1 LSLNILEK
9 IRMYHNICLYSLFF
23 ILISLSLSCTRA
35 HLSIDKEIDTA
46 NIHTIQQNT
55 PYADVLAALGPPA
68 KLTAL
73 PAGFAFLYEST
84 QVFLRGLSVF
94 IIHPAFKIGVTKEK
108 RILDA
113 YVVVFNEQG
122 LVVGAEHITKTVP
135 LSLALA
141 VSLTTRGKGR
151 ELTVLAPQHRW
162 GMSMLLPLPKT
173 LNAASDIDAGL
184 YGLEQRGTPI
194 AVGQRTLEGTYGKSR
209 R

>member
-1 LSLNILEK
+1 
-9 IRMYHNICLYSLFF
+9 M
-23 ILISLSLSCTRA
+23 
-35 HLSIDKEIDTA
+35 HLSIDKEIDAA

-55 PYADVLAALGPPA
+55 PYADVLAVLGPPA

-73 PAGFAFLYEST
+73 PSGFAFLYEST

-94 IIHPAFKIGVTKEK
+94 IIHPAFKVGVTKEE
-108 RILDA
+108 RMLNA
-113 YVVVFNEQG
+113 YVVVFNDQG
-122 LVVGAEHITKTVP
+122 LVVGIGQITKSVP

-141 VSLTTRGKGR
+141 VSLSTRGKGR

-162 GMSMLLPLPKT
+162 GMHMLLPLPKT
-173 LNAASDIDAGL
+173 LNTANDIDAGM

-194 AVGQRTLEGTYGKSR
+194 AIGQRTLEGTYGKSR